1 MVILTVCNNI
11 LQRVKAVVFYNALSM
26 EAAIIS
32 ILIPEERSIL
42 LLKEI

>member
-26 EAAIIS
+26 EAAIIT
-32 ILIPEERSIL
+32 ILIPEEKSIL

>member
-11 LQRVKAVVFYNALSM
+11 LQRVKAVVSYNALSM
-26 EAAIIS
+26 EAVILS
-32 ILIPEERSIL
+32 ILIPEERSVL

>member
-1 MVILTVCNNI
+1 MTVCNNV
-11 LQRVKAVVFYNALSM
+11 LQRVKAVVFYNSLSM

-32 ILIPEERSIL
+32 ILITEERSIL